1 MFTISTTSIIIP
13 INLVNVR
20 IASNGFTIINT
31 PNIAINI
38 EDTNNNPHLS
48 ATAYFRLIAN
58 WNFII
63 LLINIQTPIIIGSID
78 INSG

>member
-13 INLVNVR
+13 INFVNAR
-20 IASNGFTIINT
+20 ITSNGFTIINT

-38 EDTNNNPHLS
+38 EDTNNNPLLS
-48 ATAYFRLIAN
+48 ATADFRLIAY

-63 LLINIQTPIIIGSID
+63 LLINIQIPIIIGSID